1 MARWWSD
8 EEHNDK
14 RARARR
20 EYRWDTDRA
29 NDYATSRLRNWS
41 RKGR

>member
-1 MARWWSD
+1 MARWLND
-8 EEHNDK
+8 QEHNDK
-14 RARARR
+14 RARGR
-20 EYRWDTDRA
+20 ECRWDTDRA